1 MVRTRFKKVLLV
13 APDIFPG
20 ELFAGSEYV
29 KHISVLSSVFPCLFD
44 LKPDVVIFDYDFV
57 GNDLEKILRRIK
69 YNKFYNNLKIYCYK
83 SASNEKTDSFLRML
97 GVDQIIYTEDLAK
110 PQKNKSVFDY
120 AGTILDA
127 SILKWV
133 ANVSN

>member
-20 ELFAGSEYV
+20 ELFANSKYV
-29 KHISVLSSVFPCLFD
+29 KHISALSSVFPCLFD
-44 LKPDVVIFDYDFV
+44 LNPDVVVFDYDYV

-69 YNKFYNNLKIYCYK
+69 YNKFYNNLKIYAFK
-83 SASNEKTDSFLRML
+83 SAPNEKTDSFLKIL
-97 GVDQIIYTEDLAK
+97 GVNQIIYTEDLAK
-110 PQKNKSVFDY
+110 QQKNKSVFDY
-120 AGTILDA
+120 VGTILDT